1 MFVSRTTAR
10 TAALTAVAG
19 LALAATASPAA
30 AQLDLEKLAIH
41 GYLTQGVAASSDHPL
56 VGIPTRVTADYR
68 AAALQF
74 RYSLTEKDGFV
85 LQLNH
90 RRAGVNPVVAAT
102 EQVQLGWA
110 YYQRRIGNGSI
121 KVGKAPGPIGLYN
134 ETRFVGTLIPLYRA
148 PVALYDEG
156 FETLD
161 GVVVSQRFAL
171 ADGWSVEANAVGG
184 GFDLSQAVRLRFPVS
199 ATQQMTITRVVQLR
213 SDRLY
218 GGSATLETPLRG
230 VRVGATALR
239 FKPNTLVDSLGG
251 TTRFPWSTVYQG
263 SIDASFARGALR
275 GEYRDLALNGE
286 QLWAYYAQGLLSLT
300 EQLQLVGQAEF
311 TDRDDPATPD
321 ATERAQDQRDLA
333 VGVRVAV
340 SPNVVFKLE
349 GHEAKGYRNFEE
361 VTLRSE
367 PRKRTTYGIASV
379 SLAF

>member
-1 MFVSRTTAR
+1 MFVSRTTA
-10 TAALTAVAG
+10 LAVAAG
-19 LALAATASPAA
+19 LALAGTASPAA

-41 GYLTQGVAASSDHPL
+41 GYLTQGIAASSDRPI

-74 RYSLTEKDGFV
+74 RYALTPKDNFV

-102 EQVQLGWA
+102 DPVQLGWA

-121 KVGKAPGPIGLYN
+121 KIGKAPGPLGFYN

-148 PVALYDEG
+148 PVSLYDEG
-156 FETLD
+156 FESLD
-161 GVVVSQRFAL
+161 GVVLSQRFAL

-184 GFDLSQAVRLRFPVS
+184 GFDLAQAVRLRFPIS
-199 ATQQMTITRVVQLR
+199 ATQQMTITRVVELR

-218 GGSATLETPLRG
+218 GASAMLETPLAG
-230 VRVGATALR
+230 VRIGAAGLR

-251 TTRFPWSTVYQG
+251 TTRFPWSTAYQG
-263 SIDASFARGALR
+263 SIEASFSRGALR
-275 GEYRDLALNGE
+275 GEYRDLVLSGE
-286 QLWAYYAQGLLSLT
+286 QLWAYYAQGIVGVT

-321 ATERAQDQRDLA
+321 VTERAQDQRDLA

-349 GHEAKGYRNFEE
+349 AHDATGYRTFEE

>member
-1 MFVSRTTAR
+1 MFVSRHT
-10 TAALTAVAG
+10 ALTAAAG
-19 LALAATASPAA
+19 LALLGTASPAA

-41 GYLTQGVAASSDHPL
+41 GYLTQGAAASTERPI

-74 RYSLTEKDGFV
+74 RYALTAKDNFV

-90 RRAGVNPVVAAT
+90 RRAAANPVVAGT

-110 YYQRRIGNGSI
+110 YYQRRIGNGSVKI
-121 KVGKAPGPIGLYN
+121 GKAPGPLGLYN

-161 GVVVSQRFAL
+161 GVVVSQAFAL
-171 ADGWSVEANAVGG
+171 GGGWNVEANAVGG
-184 GFDLSQAVRLRFPVS
+184 GFDLNQAVRVRFPVS
-199 ATQQMTITRVVQLR
+199 ATQQMTITRVVTLR

-218 GGSATLETPLRG
+218 GVSAWLETPLSG
-230 VRVGATALR
+230 VRVGAAGVR

-251 TTRFPWSTVYQG
+251 TRSFPWATVYQASLDATLSRG
-263 SIDASFARGALR
+263 SLR
-275 GEYRDLALNGE
+275 GEYRDLVLNGE
-286 QLWAYYAQGLLSLT
+286 QLYAYYAQGVV
-300 EQLQLVGQAEF
+300 QVARALQLVGQAEF
-311 TDRDDPATPD
+311 TDRDDPTTP
-321 ATERAQDQRDLA
+321 AVTERAQDHRDLA
-333 VGVRVAV
+333 VGVRLAL
-340 SPNVVFKLE
+340 SPSVVFKVE
-349 GHEAKGYRNFEE
+349 GHEAKGYRTFDE
-361 VTLRSE
+361 VTVRTE

>member
-1 MFVSRTTAR
+1 MFVSCTTAR
-10 TAALTAVAG
+10 AAALAAAAG

-41 GYLTQGVAASSDHPL
+41 GYLTQGLAASSDRPI

-74 RYSLTEKDGFV
+74 RYSLTPKDGFV

-90 RRAGVNPVVAAT
+90 RRAGVNAVVAAA

-110 YYQRRIGNGSI
+110 YYQRRLGNGSI

-148 PVALYDEG
+148 PVSLYDEG

-161 GVVVSQRFAL
+161 GVVASQTFGL
-171 ADGWSVEANAVGG
+171 ADGWNLEANAFGG
-184 GFDLSQAVRLRFPVS
+184 GFDLAQAVRLRFPVS
-199 ATQQMTITRVVQLR
+199 PTQQMTITRVVQLR

-218 GGSATLETPLRG
+218 GGSAWLETPLSG

-239 FKPNTLVDSLGG
+239 FKPNTLVDSLGAS
-251 TTRFPWSTVYQG
+251 TRFPWATAYQG
-263 SIDASFARGALR
+263 SLDVAFARGALR

-286 QLWAYYAQGLLSLT
+286 NLYAYYGQGVLNVT
-300 EQLQLVGQAEF
+300 ERLQLVGQAEF
-311 TDRDDPATPD
+311 TDRDDPTTPD
-321 ATERAQDQRDLA
+321 VTERAQDHRDLA
-333 VGVRVAV
+333 VGVRVAL

-349 GHEAKGYRNFEE
+349 GHEAKGYRSFDE
-361 VTLRSE
+361 VTVRSE